1 MNKLGPK
8 THVAGVAGLNKFDS
22 PLIWILLTGN
32 TKFLFH
38 SIAQNFLILPLSLRG
53 FLNS

>member
-8 THVAGVAGLNKFDS
+8 THVAGVVGLSMFDS

-32 TKFLFH
+32 KT
-38 SIAQNFLILPLSLRG
+38 
-53 FLNS
+53 LNSTKLSHITTLFTRVS

>member
-8 THVAGVAGLNKFDS
+8 THVAGVSGLSKFDS
-22 PLIWILLTGN
+22 PLIWILLTAN

-38 SIAQNFLILPLSLRG
+38 STKLIHITTLFTRVS
-53 FLNS
+53 